1 MEGLKKRAKTLKYT
15 GPLKH
20 TITHYEN
27 LQKILDARATEKADI
42 MFRRTMIQRQNRNNY
57 QMEYDRLRNLIEGK
71 LITGQNEEMAKERI
85 KQLKELGAKVNIFL
99 Q

>member
-15 GPLKH
+15 GPFKH

-27 LQKILDARATEKADI
+27 LQKILDARATKKADI

-85 KQLKELGAKVNIFL
+85 KQLKELGAKVNNFL